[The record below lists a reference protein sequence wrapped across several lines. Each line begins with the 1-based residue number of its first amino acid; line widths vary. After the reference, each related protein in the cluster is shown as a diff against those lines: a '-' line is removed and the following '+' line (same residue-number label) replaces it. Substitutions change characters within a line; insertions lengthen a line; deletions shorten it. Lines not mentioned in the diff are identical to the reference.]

1 VPEDD
6 VRFVHVGDE
15 LDLRVDAVGRSIT
28 GKIVR
33 FTRDVNFETR
43 TMETE
48 VDVQNKDLSISPGMY
63 ANSALRLAQV
73 KNIVTIPLEA
83 LVLNESQQM
92 VYVLD
97 DTNHVHLRKV
107 QVGIEG
113 SKLAGIKS
121 GLNPGERVIV
131 GGQEKY
137 QEGEEITPALT
148 QVPASETVQES
159 GGMIDMNGDE
169 DATNEASPQPATEE
183 RSGQLGAGS
192 PIRTPKQPAGKP
204 NGGGAR

>member
-1 VPEDD
+1 MPEDD
-6 VRFVHVGDE
+6 VKFVHVGDE

-83 LVLNESQQM
+83 LSLNGKQQV

-97 DTNHVHLRKV
+97 EANHVHLRSV

-113 SKLAGIKS
+113 SKLAEIKS

-137 QEGEEITPALT
+137 QEGEEITPALA

-159 GGMIDMNGDE
+159 GGMIDMKGDE
-169 DATNEASPQPATEE
+169 DAANEASPPPPTEE
-183 RSGQLGAGS
+183 RSGQLGAGN
-192 PIRTPKQPAGKP
+192 PVRTPKQRASKP
-204 NGGGAR
+204 IGGGAR